1 MLYFNL
7 NDTPDADNPASIEIL
22 ESDGTLIKRFETK
35 EVVEGEEQ
43 EDDGTSLEAK
53 AGANLFVWDMR
64 YPDAVSFDG
73 IILYSSNTKG
83 PVAVPGTY
91 RARLNFGGQS
101 VEQEFEIL
109 KDPRVLSSQAD
120 LQAQFDFLILVRD
133 KLSEANQ
140 AVIDIRKLYTDLD
153 YLEAKLEDDP
163 ESDDIL
169 VAIAS
174 LPRTSVRYREP
185 TFTRRAMRRIRIP
198 FNFGIKLNNR
208 LAYIATHESAGD
220 FPPTDQGEA
229 YYYEVS
235 AQIDQEIAALN
246 ELLEQGVPEINLM
259 LGIAGNRDV
268 GNALGQ
274 CRSKTK
280 APNGAFVFALYQTLT
295 CIVLFLGRYSISGGA
310 SPSPLL

>member
-7 NDTPDADNPASIEIL
+7 NETPDAENPASIEIL

-35 EVVEGEEQ
+35 PEAEGDEAQ
-43 EDDGTSLEAK
+43 EDDGTGLEAK

-133 KLSEANQ
+133 KLSDANQ

-153 YLEAKLEDDP
+153 YLEAKLEVDP
-163 ESDDIL
+163 ESDQIL
-169 VAIAS
+169 ESIAS
-174 LPRTSVRYREP
+174 LREQASVIENNIHE
-185 TFTRRAMRRIRIP
+185 TRNEAYQDP
-198 FNFGIKLNNR
+198 LNFGIKLNNR

-259 LGIAGNRDV
+259 LGLQEIEM
-268 GNALGQ
+268 LG
-274 CRSKTK
+274 T
-280 APNGAFVFALYQTLT
+280 P
-295 CIVLFLGRYSISGGA
+295 
-310 SPSPLL
+310 